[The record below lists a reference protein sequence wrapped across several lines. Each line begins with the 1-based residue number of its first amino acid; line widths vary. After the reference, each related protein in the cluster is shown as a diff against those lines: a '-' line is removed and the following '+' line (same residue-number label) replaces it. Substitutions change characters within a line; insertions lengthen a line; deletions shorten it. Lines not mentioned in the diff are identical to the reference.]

1 MLIMMMIS
9 LVILI
14 CSFGDDSCLNY
25 DLLIVLIV
33 KLENGY
39 GVDHEENVTGGVL
52 YMVWWLYSWC

>member
-52 YMVWWLYSWC
+52 YMVW